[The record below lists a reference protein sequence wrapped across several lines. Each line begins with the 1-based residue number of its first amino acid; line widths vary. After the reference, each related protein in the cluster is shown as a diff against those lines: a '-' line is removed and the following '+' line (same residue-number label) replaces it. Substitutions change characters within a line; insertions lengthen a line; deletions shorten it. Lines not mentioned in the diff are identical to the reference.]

1 MSAGP
6 LVEKESRGRYSWD
19 MRGKIVMSFKSSTF
33 YAATKVLAPRDRKKI
48 YLVALVQIFM
58 GFVDLAGVAVI
69 GILGALAV
77 NGIQSKG
84 PGDRVSRVLEIL
96 GLGDQTF
103 QTQAA
108 VLGIIAAVLL
118 LGRTIFSI
126 IFTRRT
132 LFFLSHKGAK
142 ASADLISR
150 LLSQSLLGIQSRTS
164 QQTLFAVT
172 SGVSVIM
179 LGVIGTSV
187 TIVADMSLLL
197 ILSIGLFVVDT
208 SMAIGTVLT
217 FGLIGAILYRLLN
230 VRAKSLGSKNTQLT
244 IASNEKI
251 LEVLTSYR
259 ESVVH
264 NRRDYYAQEIGSMR
278 FRLGN
283 VLAENAFIPYIGKY
297 VIESSLVFGALLLSA
312 IQFLLQDAAHA
323 VATLTIFMAAGSRI
337 APAALRLQQGALAI
351 KGSLASVKPTLDLMK
366 SLEKVELS
374 APSDIAPDV
383 EHLGFIPSVEMND
396 VNFKYPNAV
405 ESALDGQSYK
415 ITPGAS
421 VAIVGSTGAGKTTA
435 VDVLLGLLEPDSG
448 SVLISGF
455 KPEEAIIKW
464 PGAISYVP
472 QDVVISNG
480 TIRENVGLGF
490 NSEQVN
496 EELVWNAIRAAQ
508 LDNYVETLPLGLD
521 TQVGERG
528 TRMSGGQ
535 RQRLGI
541 ARALFTRPKLL
552 VLDEATSALDGE
564 TEAAISQAIQQLRGS
579 VTVIMIAHRLSTV
592 RNADLVI
599 YMDMGKVIATGTFD
613 QVRTSV
619 PDFDRQAKLMG
630 L

>member
-1 MSAGP
+1 MGALTDNKS
-6 LVEKESRGRYSWD
+6 VGRYSWL
-19 MRGKIVMSFKSSTF
+19 MRGELLKSLKTSTF
-33 YAATKVLAPRDRKKI
+33 YDATKVLSPKDRKKI
-48 YLVALVQIFM
+48 YLVALIQVFM
-58 GFVDLAGVAVI
+58 GFVDLAGVAVV

-84 PGDRVSRVLEIL
+84 PGDRVTKVLNFL
-96 GLGDQTF
+96 GLGEQTF

-108 VLGIIAAVLL
+108 VLGVIAASLL
-118 LGRTIFSI
+118 LGRTISSI

-142 ASADLISR
+142 ASAELISK
-150 LLSQSLLGIQSRTS
+150 LLSQSLLGIQARTS

-187 TIVADMSLLL
+187 TIVADTSLLL
-197 ILSIGLFVVDT
+197 ILSFGLFVVDT
-208 SMAIGTVLT
+208 SMAIGTVIT
-217 FGLIGAILYRLLN
+217 FGLIGGILYKLLN
-230 VRAKSLGSKNTQLT
+230 VRAKNLGARNTQLT

-264 NRRDYYAQEIGSMR
+264 NRRDFYAQEIGAMR
-278 FRLGN
+278 YKLGN
-283 VLAENAFIPYIGKY
+283 VLAENAFIPYISKY
-297 VIESSLVFGALLLSA
+297 VIESALVFGALLLSA
-312 IQFLLQDAAHA
+312 IQFVLQDAAHA

-366 SLEKVELS
+366 SLEFVSL
-374 APSDIAPDV
+374 AARSDVAPDID
-383 EHLGFIPSVEMND
+383 HLGFTPSVIMQD
-396 VNFKYPNAV
+396 VYFKYPNAH
-405 ESALDGQSYK
+405 EFTLNGQSYS
-415 ITPGAS
+415 IEAGAS

-435 VDVLLGLLEPDSG
+435 VDVLLGLLEPESG
-448 SVLISGF
+448 RVLISGL
-455 KPEEAIIKW
+455 PPQDAIIKW

-490 NSEQVN
+490 SAEQIK
-496 EELVWNAIRAAQ
+496 EELVWDAISAAQ
-508 LDNYVETLPLGLD
+508 LSNYVASLPLGLD

-541 ARALFTRPKLL
+541 ARALFTKPKLL
-552 VLDEATSALDGE
+552 ILDEATSALDGE
-564 TEAAISQAIQQLRGS
+564 TEAAISQAIQKLRGN

-592 RNADLVI
+592 KNADSVI
-599 YMDMGKVIATGTFD
+599 YMDQGNVMAIGSFEE
-613 QVRTSV
+613 VRSKV
-619 PDFDRQAKLMG
+619 PDFDHQAKLMG

>member
-1 MSAGP
+1 M
-6 LVEKESRGRYSWD
+6 RGRLIE
-19 MRGKIVMSFKSSTF
+19 KFKSSTF
-33 YAATKVLAPRDRKKI
+33 NAATKVLAPRDRKKI

-96 GLGDQTF
+96 GLGNQTF

-108 VLGIIAAVLL
+108 VLGIIAAILL

-126 IFTRRT
+126 VFTRKT

-142 ASADLISR
+142 ASAELISK
-150 LLSQSLLGIQSRTS
+150 LLSQTLLGIQSRTS

-172 SGVSVIM
+172 NGVSVIM
-179 LGVIGTSV
+179 LGVIGTAV
-187 TIVADMSLLL
+187 TIVADTSLLL
-197 ILSIGLFVVDT
+197 ILSIGLFVVDP
-208 SMAIGTVLT
+208 SMAVGTVLV
-217 FGLIGAILYRLLN
+217 FGIIGAILYKLLN
-230 VRAKSLGSKNTQLT
+230 VRVKSLGAKNTQIT

-264 NRRDYYAQEIGSMR
+264 NRRDYYAREIGSMR
-278 FRLGN
+278 FKLGN
-283 VLAENAFIPYIGKY
+283 VLAENAFVPYIGKY

-312 IQFLLQDAAHA
+312 IQFLLQDAAQA

-366 SLEKVELS
+366 SLETVNPS
-374 APSDIAPDV
+374 APSDASPDV
-383 EHLGFIPSVEMND
+383 QHLGFSPSVLMED
-396 VNFKYPNAV
+396 VYFKYPNAI
-405 ESALDGQSYK
+405 ESALVGQSYSIK
-415 ITPGAS
+415 PGTS

-435 VDVLLGLLEPDSG
+435 VDVLLGLLEPDLG
-448 SVLISGF
+448 CVLISGV
-455 KPEEAIIKW
+455 KPEDAITKW

-490 NSEQVN
+490 NPENVSD
-496 EELVWNAIRAAQ
+496 ELVWDAIRAAQ
-508 LDNYVETLPLGLD
+508 LDSYVDSLPSGLD

-541 ARALFTRPKLL
+541 ARALFTKPKLL

-564 TEAAISQAIQQLRGS
+564 TEEAISQSVQQLRGN

-592 RNADLVI
+592 RNADVVI
-599 YMDMGKVIATGTFD
+599 YMDKGKVIATGTFD
-613 QVRTSV
+613 EVRSAV

>member
-1 MSAGP
+1 
-6 LVEKESRGRYSWD
+6 
-19 MRGKIVMSFKSSTF
+19 MRGKIVKHAKSSTF
-33 YAATKVLAPRDRKKI
+33 YAASKVLSPRDRKKI
-48 YLVALVQIFM
+48 YLVASVQIAM

-84 PGDRVSRVLEIL
+84 PGERVSSVLDFL
-96 GLGDQTF
+96 RLGDQPF

-108 VLGIIAAVLL
+108 VLGILATLLL
-118 LGRTIFSI
+118 LGRTIFSVF
-126 IFTRRT
+126 FTRKT

-142 ASADLISR
+142 ASADLISK
-150 LLSQSLLGIQSRTS
+150 LLSQSLLEIQSRTT

-172 SGVSVIM
+172 NGVSIIM
-179 LGVIGTSV
+179 LGVIGTAI
-187 TIVADMSLLL
+187 TIIADSSLLI
-197 ILSIGLFVVDT
+197 ILSLGLFIVDPP
-208 SMAIGTVLT
+208 MALGTILT
-217 FGLIGAILYRLLN
+217 FGMIGLVLYKLLN
-230 VRAKSLGSKNTQLT
+230 VRVKSLGVKNTQLT

-264 NRRDYYAQEIGSMR
+264 NRRDHYAQEIGSMR
-278 FRLGN
+278 FKLGN
-283 VLAENAFIPYIGKY
+283 VLAENAFVPYISKY
-297 VIESSLVFGALLLSA
+297 VIESALVFAGLLLSA
-312 IQFLLQDAAHA
+312 IQFLLQDAAQA

-337 APAALRLQQGALAI
+337 APAALRLQQASLAI
-351 KGSLASVKPTLDLMK
+351 KGSLAQAKPTLELMK
-366 SLEKVELS
+366 SFESVQSS
-374 APSDIAPDV
+374 APSDEAPDLEHFGFNPTV
-383 EHLGFIPSVEMND
+383 EVKD
-396 VNFKYPNAV
+396 VSFTYPNGERSV
-405 ESALDGQSYK
+405 LDRQNFSIRAGL
-415 ITPGAS
+415 S
-421 VAIVGSTGAGKTTA
+421 VAVVGSTGAGKTTA
-435 VDVLLGLLEPDSG
+435 VDLILGLLEPQSG
-448 SVLISGF
+448 TVLISDM
-455 KPEEAIIKW
+455 KPLDAIIKW

-490 NSEQVN
+490 KAEFVS
-496 EELVWNAIRAAQ
+496 EELVWEALRAAQ
-508 LDNYVETLPLGLD
+508 MEDYVKSLPLGLE

-564 TEAAISQAIQQLRGS
+564 TESAISQAVQDLRGS

-592 RNADLVI
+592 RNADSVI
-599 YMDMGKVIATGTFD
+599 YMDKGKVISVGTFEE
-613 QVRTSV
+613 VRTNV

>member
-1 MSAGP
+1 
-6 LVEKESRGRYSWD
+6 
-19 MRGKIVMSFKSSTF
+19 
-33 YAATKVLAPRDRKKI
+33 
-48 YLVALVQIFM
+48 
-58 GFVDLAGVAVI
+58 
-69 GILGALAV
+69 
-77 NGIQSKG
+77 
-84 PGDRVSRVLEIL
+84 
-96 GLGDQTF
+96 
-103 QTQAA
+103 
-108 VLGIIAAVLL
+108 
-118 LGRTIFSI
+118 
-126 IFTRRT
+126 
-132 LFFLSHKGAK
+132 
-142 ASADLISR
+142 
-150 LLSQSLLGIQSRTS
+150 
-164 QQTLFAVT
+164 
-172 SGVSVIM
+172 
-179 LGVIGTSV
+179 
-187 TIVADMSLLL
+187 L

-366 SLEKVELS
+366 SLDTVKLS

-383 EHLGFIPSVEMND
+383 EHLGFIPSIDMNN
-396 VNFKYPNAV
+396 VYFKYPNAV

-415 ITPGAS
+415 ITPGTS

-435 VDVLLGLLEPDSG
+435 VDVLLGLLEPDRG